1 MQTAVATCD
10 SLSVFMREME
20 KHPLLSKEEEHAL
33 AVRYYENE
41 DLEAANKLVVSNLRF
56 VVKIASEYGSYGF
69 PMMDLIQE
77 GSIGLMRAVKKFDP
91 YKGYRLISYAV
102 WWIRVRIQNH
112 IMKFWSNV
120 KIGTTQSQRK
130 LFQRIEGAKRRLGI
144 TAARMEDDDIS
155 RLADHFG
162 VNEEEISNMQTR
174 VSGRDLSLSESPA
187 GEDSATYG
195 DMLHDPSDNQEQTL
209 SELGFHSLA
218 KDNLREALGAFREAG
233 KGDKREVF
241 LRTSEKAP
249 RNSRGPWGFPG
260 KGKADTGR
268 IHKETQGIHGRKTRN
283 SPTIIRG
290 KIRRN

>member
-20 KHPLLSKEEEHAL
+20 KHPLLSKEEEYTL
-33 AVRYYENE
+33 AVRYHENG

-69 PMMDLIQE
+69 PMMDLVQE

-162 VNEEEISNMQTR
+162 VNEEEISRMQTR

-195 DMLHDPSDNQEQTL
+195 EMLSDPSDNQEQVL
-209 SELGFHSLA
+209 CELGFHNLA
-218 KDNLREALGAFREAG
+218 KENLREALGALSARQVKVINERFFREPPRKLHEIAG
-233 KGDKREVF
+233 DLGVSQERVRQIQAESVRK
-241 LRTSEKAP
+241 LRGYMSQKL
-249 RNSRGPWGFPG
+249 
-260 KGKADTGR
+260 
-268 IHKETQGIHGRKTRN
+268 ETHPQ
-283 SPTIIRG
+283 
-290 KIRRN
+290 

>member
-20 KHPLLSKEEEHAL
+20 KHPLLSKEEEYTL
-33 AVRYYENE
+33 AVRYHENG

-56 VVKIASEYGSYGF
+56 VMKIASEYGSYGF
-69 PMMDLIQE
+69 PMMDLVQE

-112 IMKFWSNV
+112 IMKFWSKV

-162 VNEEEISNMQTR
+162 VNEEEISRMQTR
-174 VSGRDLSLSESPA
+174 VSGRDLSLSEHPA

-195 DMLHDPSDNQEQTL
+195 DMLCDPLDNQEQVL
-209 SELGFHSLA
+209 CELGLDSLA
-218 KDNLREALGAFREAG
+218 KENLREALGTLSARQVKVINERFLCEPPRKLHEIARDLGVSRERVRQIQAESVR
-233 KGDKREVF
+233 K
-241 LRTSEKAP
+241 LRGYMAEKLE
-249 RNSRGPWGFPG
+249 
-260 KGKADTGR
+260 
-268 IHKETQGIHGRKTRN
+268 IH
-283 SPTIIRG
+283 P
-290 KIRRN
+290 

>member
-20 KHPLLSKEEEHAL
+20 KHPLLSKEEEYSL

-69 PMMDLIQE
+69 PMMDLVQE

-130 LFQRIEGAKRRLGI
+130 LFQRIEGAKRKLGI
-144 TAARMEDDDIS
+144 TAARMEDDDIN

-162 VNEEEISNMQTR
+162 VKEEEISEMRTR
-174 VSGRDLSLSESPA
+174 VSKRDLSLSERPA
-187 GEDSATYG
+187 GDDSSATYG
-195 DMLHDPSDNQEQTL
+195 EMLPDPSDNQEQVL

-218 KDNLREALGAFREAG
+218 KENLCKALGALSARQVKVINERFFREPPKKLHEIARDLG
-233 KGDKREVF
+233 VSQERVRQIQAESIRK
-241 LRTSEKAP
+241 LRGYMSEKLE
-249 RNSRGPWGFPG
+249 
-260 KGKADTGR
+260 
-268 IHKETQGIHGRKTRN
+268 IH
-283 SPTIIRG
+283 P
-290 KIRRN
+290 

>member
-56 VVKIASEYGSYGF
+56 VVKIASEYRSYGF
-69 PMMDLIQE
+69 PMMDLVQE
-77 GSIGLMRAVKKFDP
+77 GSIGLMRAVQKFNP

-130 LFQRIEGAKRRLGI
+130 LFQRIEGVKRKLGI
-144 TAARMEDDDIS
+144 TAASMEDDDIS

-162 VNEEEISNMQTR
+162 VKEEEISEMQVR
-174 VSGRDLSLSESPA
+174 ASKRDLSLSERPA
-187 GEDSATYG
+187 GDDSSATYG
-195 DMLHDPSDNQEQTL
+195 ELLPDPSDNQEQVL
-209 SELGFHSLA
+209 GELGFDSLA
-218 KDNLREALGAFREAG
+218 RENLREALEMLSERQKKVINERYFTEPPRKLHEIASDLGVSQERVRQIQAESIG
-233 KGDKREVF
+233 E
-241 LRTSEKAP
+241 LRAHMAEKLE
-249 RNSRGPWGFPG
+249 
-260 KGKADTGR
+260 
-268 IHKETQGIHGRKTRN
+268 IH
-283 SPTIIRG
+283 P
-290 KIRRN
+290 

>member
-1 MQTAVATCD
+1 MQTAVATSD

-56 VVKIASEYGSYGF
+56 VVKVASEYKSYGF
-69 PMMDLIQE
+69 PMMDLVQE
-77 GSIGLMRAVKKFDP
+77 GSIGLMRAVQKFNP

-130 LFQRIEGAKRRLGI
+130 LFQSIEGAKRKLGI
-144 TAARMEDDDIS
+144 TATRMEDDDIS

-162 VNEEEISNMQTR
+162 VKEEEISGMQAR
-174 VSGRDLSLSESPA
+174 VSRRDLSLSESPA
-187 GEDSATYG
+187 GDDSSATYG
-195 DMLHDPSDNQEQTL
+195 EMLPDPSDNQEQVL
-209 SELGFHSLA
+209 SEFGFQNVA
-218 KDNLREALGAFREAG
+218 RENLHEALEVLSARQKKVIDERYFTEPPRKLHEIARDLGISQERVRQIQAESIG
-233 KGDKREVF
+233 K
-241 LRTSEKAP
+241 LRGHMAEKLE
-249 RNSRGPWGFPG
+249 
-260 KGKADTGR
+260 
-268 IHKETQGIHGRKTRN
+268 IH
-283 SPTIIRG
+283 P
-290 KIRRN
+290 

>member
-1 MQTAVATCD
+1 MQTAVATGD

-20 KHPLLSKEEEHAL
+20 KHPLLSKEEEYAL

-56 VVKIASEYGSYGF
+56 VVRIASEYRSYGF

-77 GSIGLMRAVKKFDP
+77 GSIGLMRAVKKFNP

-112 IMKFWSNV
+112 VMKFWSNV

-162 VNEEEISNMQTR
+162 VNEEEISKMQTR
-174 VSGRDLSLSESPA
+174 VSKRDLSLSERPA
-187 GEDSATYG
+187 GEDSSATYG
-195 DMLHDPSDNQEQTL
+195 EMLPDPSDNQEQVL
-209 SELGFHSLA
+209 SELGFDSLA
-218 KDNLREALGAFREAG
+218 RENLREALGMLSTRQKKVINERYFTEPPRKLHEIARDLGVSQERVRQIQAESIR
-233 KGDKREVF
+233 K
-241 LRTSEKAP
+241 LRGYMAEKLE
-249 RNSRGPWGFPG
+249 
-260 KGKADTGR
+260 
-268 IHKETQGIHGRKTRN
+268 IH
-283 SPTIIRG
+283 P
-290 KIRRN
+290 

>member
-10 SLSVFMREME
+10 SLSVFMREMG
-20 KHPLLSKEEEHAL
+20 KHPLLSKEEEYTL
-33 AVRYYENE
+33 AVRYHENG

-56 VVKIASEYGSYGF
+56 VMKIASEYGSYGF
-69 PMMDLIQE
+69 PMMDLVQE

-162 VNEEEISNMQTR
+162 VNEEEISRMQTR

-195 DMLHDPSDNQEQTL
+195 DMLCDPSDNQEQVL
-209 SELGFHSLA
+209 SELGFDSLTRE
-218 KDNLREALGAFREAG
+218 NLREALGTLSARQVKVINERFFCEPPRKLHEIARDLGVSRERVRQIQAESVR
-233 KGDKREVF
+233 K
-241 LRTSEKAP
+241 LRGYMSEKLE
-249 RNSRGPWGFPG
+249 
-260 KGKADTGR
+260 
-268 IHKETQGIHGRKTRN
+268 IH
-283 SPTIIRG
+283 P
-290 KIRRN
+290 

>member
-56 VVKIASEYGSYGF
+56 VVRIASEYRSYGF
-69 PMMDLIQE
+69 PMMDLVQE
-77 GSIGLMRAVKKFDP
+77 GSIGLMRAVQKFNP

-130 LFQRIEGAKRRLGI
+130 LFQRIEGAKRKLGI
-144 TAARMEDDDIS
+144 TAASMEDDDIS

-162 VNEEEISNMQTR
+162 VKEEEISEMQVR
-174 VSGRDLSLSESPA
+174 ASKRDLSLSERPA
-187 GEDSATYG
+187 GDDSSATYG
-195 DMLHDPSDNQEQTL
+195 EMLPDPSDNQEQVL
-209 SELGFHSLA
+209 GELGFDSLA
-218 KDNLREALGAFREAG
+218 RENLREAFEMLSERQKKVINERYFTESPRKLHEIARDLGVSQERVRQIQAESIG
-233 KGDKREVF
+233 K
-241 LRTSEKAP
+241 LRAHMAEKLE
-249 RNSRGPWGFPG
+249 
-260 KGKADTGR
+260 
-268 IHKETQGIHGRKTRN
+268 IH
-283 SPTIIRG
+283 P
-290 KIRRN
+290 

>member
-33 AVRYYENE
+33 AVRYYETE

-69 PMMDLIQE
+69 PMMDLVQE

-112 IMKFWSNV
+112 IMKFWSKV

-195 DMLHDPSDNQEQTL
+195 DMLCDPSDNQEQVL
-209 SELGFHSLA
+209 CELGFDSLA
-218 KDNLREALGAFREAG
+218 RDNLREALGALSARQAKVINERFFCEPPRKLHEIAKDLG
-233 KGDKREVF
+233 VSQERVRQIQAESVRK
-241 LRTSEKAP
+241 LRGYMAEKLE
-249 RNSRGPWGFPG
+249 
-260 KGKADTGR
+260 
-268 IHKETQGIHGRKTRN
+268 IH
-283 SPTIIRG
+283 P
-290 KIRRN
+290 

>member
-56 VVKIASEYGSYGF
+56 VVRIASEYRSYGF
-69 PMMDLIQE
+69 PMMDLVQE
-77 GSIGLMRAVKKFDP
+77 GSIGLMRAVQKFNP

-130 LFQRIEGAKRRLGI
+130 LFQRIEGAKRKLGI
-144 TAARMEDDDIS
+144 TAASMEDDDIS

-162 VNEEEISNMQTR
+162 VKEEEISEMQVR
-174 VSGRDLSLSESPA
+174 ASKRDLSLSERPA
-187 GEDSATYG
+187 GDDSSATYG
-195 DMLHDPSDNQEQTL
+195 ELLPDPSDNQEQVL
-209 SELGFHSLA
+209 GELGYDSLA
-218 KDNLREALGAFREAG
+218 RENLREALEILSERQKKVINERYFTEPPRKLHEIASDLGVSQERVRQIQAESIG
-233 KGDKREVF
+233 K
-241 LRTSEKAP
+241 LRVHMAEKLE
-249 RNSRGPWGFPG
+249 
-260 KGKADTGR
+260 
-268 IHKETQGIHGRKTRN
+268 IH
-283 SPTIIRG
+283 P
-290 KIRRN
+290 

>member
-10 SLSVFMREME
+10 SLSVFMREMG
-20 KHPLLSKEEEHAL
+20 KHPLLSKEEEYTL
-33 AVRYYENE
+33 AVRYHENG

-56 VVKIASEYGSYGF
+56 VMKIASEYGSYGF
-69 PMMDLIQE
+69 PMMDLVQE

-102 WWIRVRIQNH
+102 WWIKVRIQNH

-195 DMLHDPSDNQEQTL
+195 DMLCDPSDNQEQVL
-209 SELGFHSLA
+209 CELGFDSLA
-218 KDNLREALGAFREAG
+218 RDNLREALGALSARQAKVINERFFCEPPRKLHEIAKDLG
-233 KGDKREVF
+233 VSQERVRQIQAESVRK
-241 LRTSEKAP
+241 LRGYMAEKLE
-249 RNSRGPWGFPG
+249 
-260 KGKADTGR
+260 
-268 IHKETQGIHGRKTRN
+268 IH
-283 SPTIIRG
+283 P
-290 KIRRN
+290 

>member
-20 KHPLLSKEEEHAL
+20 KHPLLSKEEEYAL

-56 VVKIASEYGSYGF
+56 VVKIASEYASYGF

-144 TAARMEDDDIS
+144 TAARMEDNDIS

-162 VNEEEISNMQTR
+162 VNEEEISKMQTR
-174 VSGRDLSLSESPA
+174 VSKRDLSLSESPA
-187 GEDSATYG
+187 GDDSSATYG
-195 DMLHDPSDNQEQTL
+195 DMLPDPSDNQEQVL

-218 KDNLREALGAFREAG
+218 RENLREALETLSARQVKVINERFFCEPPRKLHEIARDLGVSQERVRQIQAESIR
-233 KGDKREVF
+233 K
-241 LRTSEKAP
+241 LRGYMFEKLE
-249 RNSRGPWGFPG
+249 
-260 KGKADTGR
+260 
-268 IHKETQGIHGRKTRN
+268 IH
-283 SPTIIRG
+283 P
-290 KIRRN
+290 

>member
-56 VVKIASEYGSYGF
+56 VVRIASEYRSYGF
-69 PMMDLIQE
+69 PMMDLVQE
-77 GSIGLMRAVKKFDP
+77 GSIGLMRAVQKFNP
-91 YKGYRLISYAV
+91 YKGYKLISYAV

-130 LFQRIEGAKRRLGI
+130 LFQRIEGAKRKLGI
-144 TAARMEDDDIS
+144 TAASMEDDDIS

-162 VNEEEISNMQTR
+162 VNEKEISEMQVR
-174 VSGRDLSLSESPA
+174 ASKRDLSLSERPA
-187 GEDSATYG
+187 GDDSSTTYG
-195 DMLHDPSDNQEQTL
+195 ELLPDPSDNQEQVL
-209 SELGFHSLA
+209 GELGFDSLA
-218 KDNLREALGAFREAG
+218 RENLREALEMLSARQRKVINERFFCEPPRKLHEIATELGVSQERVRQIQAESIG
-233 KGDKREVF
+233 K
-241 LRTSEKAP
+241 LRVHMAEKLE
-249 RNSRGPWGFPG
+249 
-260 KGKADTGR
+260 
-268 IHKETQGIHGRKTRN
+268 IH
-283 SPTIIRG
+283 P
-290 KIRRN
+290 

>member
-20 KHPLLSKEEEHAL
+20 KHPLLSKEEEYTL
-33 AVRYYENE
+33 AVRYYEDE

-56 VVKIASEYGSYGF
+56 VVKIASEYRSYGF
-69 PMMDLIQE
+69 QMMDLVQE

-130 LFQRIEGAKRRLGI
+130 LFQRIEGAKRKLGI

-162 VNEEEISNMQTR
+162 VNEEEISRMQTR

-195 DMLHDPSDNQEQTL
+195 DMLSDPSDNQEQVL
-209 SELGFHSLA
+209 CELGFDSLA
-218 KDNLREALGAFREAG
+218 KENLREALGALSARQAKVINERFFCEPPRKLHEIAQDLGVSQERVRQIQAESIG
-233 KGDKREVF
+233 KLKGYM
-241 LRTSEKAP
+241 SEKLE
-249 RNSRGPWGFPG
+249 
-260 KGKADTGR
+260 
-268 IHKETQGIHGRKTRN
+268 IH
-283 SPTIIRG
+283 P
-290 KIRRN
+290 

>member
-20 KHPLLSKEEEHAL
+20 KHPLLSKEEEYTL

-162 VNEEEISNMQTR
+162 VNEEEISKIQTR
-174 VSGRDLSLSESPA
+174 VSRRDRSLSESPA

-195 DMLHDPSDNQEQTL
+195 DMLSDPSDNQEQVL
-209 SELGFHSLA
+209 CELGFDSLA
-218 KDNLREALGAFREAG
+218 RENLREALGTLSARQVKVINERFFCEPPRKLHEIARDLG
-233 KGDKREVF
+233 VSQERVRQIQAESVRK
-241 LRTSEKAP
+241 LRGYMAEKLE
-249 RNSRGPWGFPG
+249 
-260 KGKADTGR
+260 
-268 IHKETQGIHGRKTRN
+268 IH
-283 SPTIIRG
+283 P
-290 KIRRN
+290 

>member
-20 KHPLLSKEEEHAL
+20 KHPLLSKEEEYAL
-33 AVRYYENE
+33 AVRYCENE

-56 VVKIASEYGSYGF
+56 VVRIASEYKSYGF

-77 GSIGLMRAVKKFDP
+77 GSIGLMRAVQKFNP

-130 LFQRIEGAKRRLGI
+130 LFQRIEGAKRKLGI
-144 TAARMEDDDIS
+144 TAASMEDDDIS

-162 VNEEEISNMQTR
+162 VKEEEISEMQVR
-174 VSGRDLSLSESPA
+174 ASKRDLSLSERPGGDDS
-187 GEDSATYG
+187 SATYG
-195 DMLHDPSDNQEQTL
+195 ELLPDPSDHKEQVL
-209 SELGFHSLA
+209 GELGFDRLA
-218 KDNLREALGAFREAG
+218 RENLREALKTLSKRQKKVINERYFTEPPRKLHEIAQDLGVSQERVRQIQAESIG
-233 KGDKREVF
+233 K
-241 LRTSEKAP
+241 LRGYMAEKLE
-249 RNSRGPWGFPG
+249 
-260 KGKADTGR
+260 
-268 IHKETQGIHGRKTRN
+268 IH
-283 SPTIIRG
+283 P
-290 KIRRN
+290 

>member
-20 KHPLLSKEEEHAL
+20 KHPLLSKEEEYTL
-33 AVRYYENE
+33 AVRYYENG

-91 YKGYRLISYAV
+91 YKGYKLISYAV

-144 TAARMEDDDIS
+144 TAARMEDDE
-155 RLADHFG
+155 HKPP
-162 VNEEEISNMQTR
+162 
-174 VSGRDLSLSESPA
+174 GRP
-187 GEDSATYG
+187 
-195 DMLHDPSDNQEQTL
+195 
-209 SELGFHSLA
+209 
-218 KDNLREALGAFREAG
+218 FR
-233 KGDKREVF
+233 R
-241 LRTSEKAP
+241 
-249 RNSRGPWGFPG
+249 
-260 KGKADTGR
+260 
-268 IHKETQGIHGRKTRN
+268 
-283 SPTIIRG
+283 
-290 KIRRN
+290 

>member
-20 KHPLLSKEEEHAL
+20 KHPLLSKEEEYTL
-33 AVRYYENE
+33 AVRYHENG

-69 PMMDLIQE
+69 PLMDLVQE

-162 VNEEEISNMQTR
+162 VNEEEISKMQTR

-195 DMLHDPSDNQEQTL
+195 EMLCDPSDNQEQVL
-209 SELGFHSLA
+209 CELGFDSLA
-218 KDNLREALGAFREAG
+218 KENLREALGTLSARQVKVIKERFFREPPRKLHEIAQDLG
-233 KGDKREVF
+233 VSQERVRQIQAESVRK
-241 LRTSEKAP
+241 LRGFMSEKLE
-249 RNSRGPWGFPG
+249 
-260 KGKADTGR
+260 
-268 IHKETQGIHGRKTRN
+268 IH
-283 SPTIIRG
+283 P
-290 KIRRN
+290 

>member
-56 VVKIASEYGSYGF
+56 VVKVASEYKSYGF
-69 PMMDLIQE
+69 PMMDLVQE
-77 GSIGLMRAVKKFDP
+77 GSIGLMRAVQKFNP

-130 LFQRIEGAKRRLGI
+130 LFQSIEGAKRKLGI

-162 VNEEEISNMQTR
+162 VKEEEISGMQAR
-174 VSGRDLSLSESPA
+174 VSRRDLSLSESPA
-187 GEDSATYG
+187 GDDSSATYG
-195 DMLHDPSDNQEQTL
+195 EMLPDPSDNQEQVL
-209 SELGFHSLA
+209 SELGFQGLA
-218 KDNLREALGAFREAG
+218 RENLREALEALSERQKKVINERYFTEPPRKLHEIARDLGVSQERVRQIQAESIG
-233 KGDKREVF
+233 K
-241 LRTSEKAP
+241 LRGHMAEKLE
-249 RNSRGPWGFPG
+249 
-260 KGKADTGR
+260 
-268 IHKETQGIHGRKTRN
+268 IH
-283 SPTIIRG
+283 P
-290 KIRRN
+290 

>member
-10 SLSVFMREME
+10 SLSVFMQEMG
-20 KHPLLSKEEEHAL
+20 KHPLLSKEEEYSL
-33 AVRYYENE
+33 AVRYCENE

-69 PMMDLIQE
+69 AMMDLVQE

-91 YKGYRLISYAV
+91 DKGYRLISYAV

-162 VNEEEISNMQTR
+162 VNEEEISKMQTR

-195 DMLHDPSDNQEQTL
+195 EMLPDPSDNQEQVL
-209 SELGFHSLA
+209 CELGFHNLA
-218 KDNLREALGAFREAG
+218 KDNLREALGTLSARQVKVINERFFREPPRKLHEIARDLG
-233 KGDKREVF
+233 VSRERVRQIQAESVRK
-241 LRTSEKAP
+241 LRGYMSEKLE
-249 RNSRGPWGFPG
+249 
-260 KGKADTGR
+260 
-268 IHKETQGIHGRKTRN
+268 IH
-283 SPTIIRG
+283 P
-290 KIRRN
+290 

>member
-20 KHPLLSKEEEHAL
+20 KHPLLSKEEEYTL
-33 AVRYYENE
+33 AVRYHENG

-69 PMMDLIQE
+69 PMMDLVQE

-144 TAARMEDDDIS
+144 TAARMEDDDIN

-162 VNEEEISNMQTR
+162 VNEEEISRMQTR

-195 DMLHDPSDNQEQTL
+195 DMLHDPSDNQEQVL
-209 SELGFHSLA
+209 CELGFHSLA
-218 KDNLREALGAFREAG
+218 RENLREALGTLSARQVKVINERFLCEPPRKLHEIARDLGVSRERVRQIQAESVR
-233 KGDKREVF
+233 K
-241 LRTSEKAP
+241 LRGYMSEKLE
-249 RNSRGPWGFPG
+249 
-260 KGKADTGR
+260 
-268 IHKETQGIHGRKTRN
+268 IH
-283 SPTIIRG
+283 P
-290 KIRRN
+290 